1 MKEQF
6 DKRLV
11 DKIKVSFQQLEEPLD
26 PKEFEKFEKLYFGR
40 KNKAF
45 KRIGAFW
52 WMGIAASLVLGIL
65 LLNQL
70 QITKVDPN
78 DDPTELLTSNA
89 PIDADD
95 QFLKEDQYE
104 EIENELEKS
113 SALESNQKVKREQKI
128 TNNETP
134 QVGYDKM
141 DTKVIQNKD
150 MKSLHSI
157 PIIAGNN
164 ESYNEFNMDS
174 KVIESLIDSQK
185 KITFD
190 QNSDTEQ
197 KSLDYIK
204 NWLGDKSEIETKQA
218 LAKNDHKNNPV
229 KLGVL
234 VAPQTISNATQTL
247 SLGAGM
253 MSEFSFSKRLK
264 LDVGLAYARQQITPT
279 SSSRNAMSSSD
290 AVFSSSLDQ
299 ASSAESARAAF
310 AGNFINAST
319 ELSFGQLEIPIN
331 LKYKVLE
338 NTNADVYFISG
349 FSNMMYINQQNTT
362 TFSTANLNQG
372 NFVGIQPALQ
382 TYTQT
387 ESPSTDSGNI
397 DSGQMLNFGFGYEQN
412 LKNGTFLSIEP
423 FYKFS
428 LGNQTFSN
436 QQFSIGGI
444 NLRMNFQIKNNND
457 KN

>member
-11 DKIKVSFQQLEEPLD
+11 DKIKVSFQQHEEPLD
-26 PKEFEKFEKLYFGR
+26 PQELEKFKKLYLGQ
-40 KNKAF
+40 KNKGF

-52 WMGIAASLVLGIL
+52 WMSFAASLVLGVL
-65 LLNQL
+65 LFNQF
-70 QITKVDPN
+70 QITKTNQNEDSP
-78 DDPTELLTSNA
+78 ELLTSKEQTIIDEQFSTQDQKEDPKRGFGNKLENESNRGEQENLRRTTVEFQKAGADKDA
-89 PIDADD
+89 PHLGKIIGKESLKSKSILADNKESINKTDKGFDANEPFIDASRALSFKDD
-95 QFLKEDQYE
+95 SE
-104 EIENELEKS
+104 
-113 SALESNQKVKREQKI
+113 
-128 TNNETP
+128 
-134 QVGYDKM
+134 
-141 DTKVIQNKD
+141 
-150 MKSLHSI
+150 
-157 PIIAGNN
+157 
-164 ESYNEFNMDS
+164 
-174 KVIESLIDSQK
+174 
-185 KITFD
+185 
-190 QNSDTEQ
+190 TEQ

-204 NWLGDKSEIETKQA
+204 NWLGEDLGVQEKQMVAMIEK
-218 LAKNDHKNNPV
+218 KNDPV

-234 VAPQTISNATQTL
+234 VAPQTISNTTQTL

-279 SSSRNAMSSSD
+279 TSSRNSLRTSD
-290 AVFSSSLDQ
+290 AVFTNTQ
-299 ASSAESARAAF
+299 SSAALSEAARAAF
-310 AGNFINAST
+310 SGNFINAST

-338 NTNADVYFISG
+338 NKNSDVYLISG
-349 FSNMMYINQQNTT
+349 FSNMMYLNQQNTT

-372 NFVGIQPALQ
+372 NFVGLQPAIQ
-382 TYTQT
+382 TYSQT
-387 ESPSTDSGNI
+387 ESPNSGSGNV

-428 LGNQTFSN
+428 LGDQTFNN

-444 NLRMNFQIKNNND
+444 NLRMNFQLKN
-457 KN
+457 KKE